1 MDEMELLN
9 NALGLVAKAGTG
21 MDTLNMG
28 VMSRED
34 LSDVVVKLF
43 PKDTPVRNRLKRIKG
58 TGLAHSWNQL
68 ADLGTGGGNFSE
80 GGLPTVADSVY
91 VRKSEPYKLI
101 GNVVRI
107 SDLMIAAGANFADAL
122 AFERENK
129 ILKTMLDE
137 EYQLINGD
145 PVAGGFKGLTK
156 QITTN
161 TKDMAT
167 NTVGLPELNEMFEA
181 IYLKGGTPRCVVL
194 GPREKR
200 ALNNQLLSLIRYQAP
215 GATGEAKA
223 GMSVQI
229 LESDF
234 GEVEL
239 VVSRNLVPT
248 MDLVSGLLLSQ
259 MLILDDQASV
269 DNGNAIEVVE
279 LVPMSRK
286 PLGPT
291 TSAVEELIWEAITLV
306 VRAEI
311 FQARIYNIGA

>member
-9 NALGLVAKAGTG
+9 NALGMVAKDMTTA
-21 MDTLNMG
+21 NMG

-34 LSDVVVKLF
+34 LSDIVTKMF
-43 PKDTPVRNRLKRIKG
+43 PKDTPVRNRLKRVKG

-68 ADLGTGGGNFSE
+68 VSLGTGGGFFNE
-80 GGLPTVADSVY
+80 GGLPTVSDSVY
-91 VRKSEPYKLI
+91 VRKSAPYKLI

-137 EYQLINGD
+137 ESILINGD
-145 PVAGGFKGLTK
+145 GVSGFPGLTK
-156 QITTN
+156 QIQTN
-161 TKDMAT
+161 VKGMAGAGI
-167 NTVGLPELNEMFEA
+167 TVPDLNEMLEQ
-181 IYLKGGTPRCVVL
+181 IYLAGGTPRCIVL

-200 ALNNQLLSLIRYQAP
+200 SLNNQLLNLIRYAAP
-215 GATGEAKA
+215 GATAEAKA
-223 GMSVQI
+223 GMSIQT

-234 GEVEL
+234 GEIDL
-239 VVSRNLVPT
+239 IVSRNLAPVLDP
-248 MDLVSGLLLSQ
+248 VSGQLRSKL
-259 MLILDDQASV
+259 LILDDMASV

-279 LVPMSRK
+279 LVPISKK

-291 TSAVEELIWEAITLV
+291 SSSVEELIWEAITLC

-311 FQARIYNIGA
+311 FQSMISDIGPS